1 MRAPLRLSHRGVG
14 GVGLGG
20 CCQWGAPESFP
31 RELGDD
37 VPPSGISNFGAGEA
51 ENKFEHAT
59 AGVDAGIV
67 RYEGFN
73 DSKLAFLTRRR
84 SVGMCL
90 RFYINV
96 HFVQR
101 RGKFT
106 VGERAG

>member
-1 MRAPLRLSHRGVG
+1 MLS
-14 GVGLGG
+14 
-20 CCQWGAPESFP
+20 ESEPAFRILSGMYP
-31 RELGDD
+31 HLPVIVIILEQCRELGDD
-37 VPPSGISNFGAGEA
+37 VPPSGISIFGAGEA
-51 ENKFEHAT
+51 ENKFEYAI

-73 DSKLAFLTRRR
+73 DSELAFLTWRR

-101 RGKFT
+101 G
-106 VGERAG
+106 